1 MQVRLHQYSVP
12 SHLQAASVEGAA
24 IEKVLSRTAGKGPQI
39 AQRPK
44 QSTAPAHIEIPPQA
58 TSAAQAKQS
67 PQQINTEPAISVVT
81 PFVMP
86 DWLLEAA
93 GTYFKASEV
102 EERAVPVVDPVPKFP
117 DSVAAAQAG
126 SGVVRLRVFI
136 NEWGKVD
143 DAYVE
148 SADPPYVFD
157 EAALTAFRGAWFY
170 PAVRQGRFVKSQKL
184 IEVVFGD
191 GAPVAAT
198 EPGLGTAGESIR

>member
-1 MQVRLHQYSVP
+1 M
-12 SHLQAASVEGAA
+12 
-24 IEKVLSRTAGKGPQI
+24 
-39 AQRPK
+39 
-44 QSTAPAHIEIPPQA
+44 
-58 TSAAQAKQS
+58 
-67 PQQINTEPAISVVT
+67 PQQANTEPANAVAT
-81 PFVMP
+81 PFVLP
-86 DWLLEAA
+86 DWLREAA

-117 DSVAAAQAG
+117 DSVAATQAG
-126 SGVVRLRVFI
+126 SGVVRLRVLI

-191 GAPVAAT
+191 GAPVSAT
-198 EPGLGTAGESIR
+198 EPGLGTADESTR